1 MRLGE
6 RMRVLV
12 ADDHELVTDAL
23 KKYLKRIDPDVEV
36 FAATKFEEAV
46 DKAQGTDD
54 LNLIILDL

>member
-46 DKAQGTDD
+46 DKA
-54 LNLIILDL
+54 